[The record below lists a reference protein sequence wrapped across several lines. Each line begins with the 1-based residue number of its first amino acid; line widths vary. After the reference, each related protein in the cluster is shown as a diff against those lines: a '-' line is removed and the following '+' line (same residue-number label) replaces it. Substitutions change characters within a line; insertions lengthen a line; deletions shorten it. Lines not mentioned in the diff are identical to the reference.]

1 MKNLQPGEFPDYY
14 MPYINAVKS
23 LDIVD
28 GLEDNMN
35 DFFNFIENIVPEN
48 KYEFRYQP
56 EKWTIKDIIQHI
68 IDAERIFAYRA
79 LRMARFD
86 RTPLAGFEEN
96 DYVPVADANRRSMT
110 DLLQEFLMVRKSTI
124 CLFDSLSEEMLLS
137 KGIASGKEISVRS
150 IGYIITGHCIHH
162 QNVIKERYL

>member
-14 MPYINAVKS
+14 IPYINAVKS

-35 DFFNFIENIVPEN
+35 DFIDFIENTVHEN
-48 KYEFRYQP
+48 KYEYRYQP
-56 EKWTIKDIIQHI
+56 EKWTIKDIVLHI

-96 DYVPVADANRRSMT
+96 DYVPVAEANKRSMT
-110 DLLQEFLMVRKSTI
+110 DLLHEFAMVRKSTI
-124 CLFDSLSEEMLLS
+124 CLFQSMSEEMLLN